1 LVAPRDLFEI
11 IPVWLIVFGISTF
24 GFMLS
29 FWLIYDRAL
38 RLVWLGRSTVMEN
51 ISLKRVFKTL
61 WIVLGQ
67 VTVFRGL
74 GGPVAAISHALIFW
88 GFIIFVFSYVFF
100 IFIDS
105 SGWLIVDIIHQ
116 NQYTD
121 SRSFTQIV
129 LGTEI
134 VRWIHIVLDIF
145 SIIILFVIGWA
156 MVRRWIIKPTRL
168 SHKVTQSS
176 DAVWVLV
183 LTMSLMITSLLSE
196 ATFLSLTYGNE
207 LEKLIFL
214 ETLLVSII
222 QLIPISE
229 LLMTYL
235 FDIFWLAHF
244 VLIVGF
250 SIYLPTSKHLHLFTA
265 PLNIFLSK
273 EGPLGTLHTPNNLEE
288 AERFG
293 TGYIE
298 DFSRKQILD
307 GFSCTVCG
315 RCTEVC
321 PQNIV
326 GRKLSPMHIV
336 QGIKSY
342 SSEVGKF
349 KVSDD
354 VESNDILNSTIEKED
369 IWDCLTCGACIEIC
383 PVGVDQVDTIV
394 DIRRYLV
401 MEQADVPENFVKP
414 LIGLEDRGHPWQG
427 VTENRLTWCDGLEV
441 PSIQEKGEADV
452 LLWVGCAG
460 AFDKRCQQVMRSFVS
475 VLNKAEI
482 EFAIL
487 GNEEAC
493 TGDPARRIGNE
504 YLYQQLAK
512 SNIEKLN
519 QYKFNTL
526 LTWCPHCFNVM
537 KNEYPHLQGN
547 YSVKHYVEFF
557 NDLISKRIIEPSLPL
572 DSQVAYH
579 DSCYLGRHNGLFEEP
594 RSIVKSIPMLE
605 LVEFKRCKNR
615 SFCCG
620 AGGGQLW
627 NDTKEKKQV
636 SHERT
641 KEFLET
647 NAQTVGVSCPF
658 CLQMLDE
665 GISSQDDSNKKN
677 AYDLIELLDKSTN

>member
-1 LVAPRDLFEI
+1 MVAPRDLFEI

-51 ISLKRVFKTL
+51 ISLKRVFKTS

-105 SGWLIVDIIHQ
+105 GGWLIVDIIHQ

-265 PLNIFLSK
+265 PLNIF
-273 EGPLGTLHTPNNLEE
+273 
-288 AERFG
+288 
-293 TGYIE
+293 
-298 DFSRKQILD
+298 
-307 GFSCTVCG
+307 
-315 RCTEVC
+315 
-321 PQNIV
+321 
-326 GRKLSPMHIV
+326 
-336 QGIKSY
+336 
-342 SSEVGKF
+342 
-349 KVSDD
+349 
-354 VESNDILNSTIEKED
+354 
-369 IWDCLTCGACIEIC
+369 
-383 PVGVDQVDTIV
+383 
-394 DIRRYLV
+394 
-401 MEQADVPENFVKP
+401 
-414 LIGLEDRGHPWQG
+414 
-427 VTENRLTWCDGLEV
+427 
-441 PSIQEKGEADV
+441 
-452 LLWVGCAG
+452 
-460 AFDKRCQQVMRSFVS
+460 
-475 VLNKAEI
+475 
-482 EFAIL
+482 
-487 GNEEAC
+487 
-493 TGDPARRIGNE
+493 
-504 YLYQQLAK
+504 
-512 SNIEKLN
+512 
-519 QYKFNTL
+519 
-526 LTWCPHCFNVM
+526 
-537 KNEYPHLQGN
+537 
-547 YSVKHYVEFF
+547 
-557 NDLISKRIIEPSLPL
+557 
-572 DSQVAYH
+572 
-579 DSCYLGRHNGLFEEP
+579 
-594 RSIVKSIPMLE
+594 
-605 LVEFKRCKNR
+605 
-615 SFCCG
+615 
-620 AGGGQLW
+620 
-627 NDTKEKKQV
+627 
-636 SHERT
+636 
-641 KEFLET
+641 
-647 NAQTVGVSCPF
+647 
-658 CLQMLDE
+658 
-665 GISSQDDSNKKN
+665 
-677 AYDLIELLDKSTN
+677 